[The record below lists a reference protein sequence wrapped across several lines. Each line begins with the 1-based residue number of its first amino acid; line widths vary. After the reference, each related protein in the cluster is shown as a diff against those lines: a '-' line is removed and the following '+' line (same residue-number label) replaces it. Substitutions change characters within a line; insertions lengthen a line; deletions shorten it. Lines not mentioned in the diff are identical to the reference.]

1 MQINTVE
8 AFGPRQLST
17 VQFSPARLS
26 PAESRALL
34 ATFPKPAQFSLDKVL
49 DHIDEHLGLF
59 VEHSTFCCLA
69 TSDGAGKHDV
79 SPRGDPAGA
88 LLVLD
93 PKTICIA
100 DRSGDRRIDSL
111 HNIAA
116 NPRIG
121 LLVFV
126 PGCGDCVRIGGAAH
140 LSTDPALLD
149 RLAING
155 KPPNLAIVVTVETAY
170 LHCAKAIK
178 RAALWDTKQHV
189 APGTLPTFASIIAA
203 QVALT
208 RAEHTTLKD
217 TDEGLGRN
225 GTWQP
230 EMAIMAQA

>member
-1 MQINTVE
+1 MKIETVE
-8 AFGPRQLST
+8 AFAPT
-17 VQFSPARLS
+17 QFSNPQLNPARLS
-26 PAESRALL
+26 PVESRALL
-34 ATFPKPAQFSLDKVL
+34 ATLPQPAAFSRAKVL
-49 DHIDEHLGLF
+49 DHIDEHLAQFLDL
-59 VEHSTFCCLA
+59 STFCCIS
-69 TSDGAGKHDV
+69 TSDGNGKHDV

-88 LLVLD
+88 LLLLD

-100 DRSGDRRIDSL
+100 DRSGDHRVDSL

-126 PGCGDCVRIGGAAH
+126 PGCGDCVRVAGAAH

-155 KPPNLAIVVTVETAY
+155 KPPHLAIVVSVETAY
-170 LHCAKAIK
+170 LHCAKAIR
-178 RAALWDTKQHV
+178 RAALWNTDQHV
-189 APGTLPTFASIIAA
+189 APGTLPSFARIIAA

-208 RAEHTTLKD
+208 AKERSTLAD
-217 TDEGLGRN
+217 IDEGTGRN

-230 EMAIMAQA
+230 ESLVSA

>member
-17 VQFSPARLS
+17 VQFSPARHS

-49 DHIDEHLGLF
+49 DHIDEHLGQF

-93 PKTICIA
+93 PKTVCIA
-100 DRSGDRRIDSL
+100 DRSGDRRVDSL

-121 LLVFV
+121 LLIFV

-178 RAALWDTKQHV
+178 RAALWDTRKHV
-189 APGTLPTFASIIAA
+189 ARGTLPSFASIIAA

-208 RAEHTTLKD
+208 KSEHTTLTD
-217 TDEGLGRN
+217 TDEGIGRN

-230 EMAIMAQA
+230 ETAAA